1 MTLSQ
6 QDFRAALLD
15 PAQAVPG
22 DLTDGEG
29 NPAGARFSIYRNNVA
44 VSLAEAL
51 STAFPLVRSLIGPQT
66 FSRLAAVF
74 VRAHP
79 PSSPLM
85 MYYGEALPGFLEAFD
100 PLAHIGYLADC
111 ARLDLALRQSYHAAD
126 SAPLDPVRLQG
137 DPSDV
142 LALRLA
148 LAPSTR
154 VIRSRWPLYDL
165 WRYNTEPGVP
175 KPRPTAQD
183 VLITRPEYDPKPHLL
198 APGTADWLDLLDR
211 GLPLSRASDEAALK
225 TNDFDLSAALS
236 LALETRA
243 LVEPTRKD
251 T

>member
-1 MTLSQ
+1 MTVSQ
-6 QDFRAALLD
+6 QDFRIALLD
-15 PAQAVPG
+15 PEQVVPG
-22 DLTDGEG
+22 DLTDGGG
-29 NPAGARFSIYRNNVA
+29 NPVGARFSVYRNNVV
-44 VSLAEAL
+44 VSLTDAL
-51 STAFPLVRSLIGPQT
+51 ATAFPLVRNLIGPQT

-85 MYYGEALPGFLEAFD
+85 MFYGEALPGFLEAFG
-100 PLAHIGYLADC
+100 PLAHLGYLSDC

-126 SAPLDPVRLQG
+126 STPLDPARLQG

-142 LALRLA
+142 LDLRLA

-165 WRYNTEPGVP
+165 WRYNTEPGAP
-175 KPRPTAQD
+175 KPRAMAQD
-183 VLITRPEYDPKPHLL
+183 VLITRPEYDPEPHLL
-198 APGTADWLDLLDR
+198 APGTADWLDALDR
-211 GLPLSRASDEAALK
+211 RVPLGRASEEAALA
-225 TNDFDLSAALS
+225 TADFDLSASLS

-243 LVEPTRKD
+243 LVEPLRKD